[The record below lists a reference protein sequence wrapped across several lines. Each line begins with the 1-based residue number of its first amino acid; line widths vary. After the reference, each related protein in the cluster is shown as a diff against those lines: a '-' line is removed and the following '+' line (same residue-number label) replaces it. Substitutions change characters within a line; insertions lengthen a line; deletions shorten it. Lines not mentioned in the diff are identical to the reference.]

1 MEEKKTY
8 QKPQVTDSVKL
19 EAIAG
24 ACAGGKGAGQP
35 GPCTT
40 FINS

>member
-8 QKPQVTDSVKL
+8 QRPRITDSVKL

-24 ACAGGKGAGQP
+24 ACAGGKGP
-35 GPCTT
+35 GGGGGCAT

>member
-8 QKPQVTDSVKL
+8 QKPQITDSVKL

-24 ACAGGKGAGQP
+24 ACSGGKLSGSPA
-35 GPCTT
+35 PCTI
-40 FINS
+40 FVNS